1 MKDIIMA
8 VDESIGSTGV
18 AIFSGDKLIAT
29 KRIQTTSDMS
39 LNDRMNIIESELRKL
54 VKKHKVTVFLAED
67 VYVNKSIMSYRYN
80 LFIQGIIFALS
91 KNIKDSIY
99 MLYHPTHWRKIL
111 GMDVKGK
118 KRPELKQMDIAYVKD
133 HAGVITDSDDIADAI
148 CIGLAYIKEW
158 SMSPSFA

>member
-18 AIFSGDKLIAT
+18 AVFKGDKLIAT
-29 KRIQTTSDMS
+29 KKIETGSDMS
-39 LNDRMNIIESELRKL
+39 FNDRMNVIETQLREL

-67 VYVNKSIMSYRYN
+67 VYANKSIMSYRYN
-80 LFIQGIIFALS
+80 LFIQGMLFSLS
-91 KNIKDSIY
+91 KNVKDSIY
-99 MLYHPTHWRKIL
+99 ALYHPTHWRKIL
-111 GMDVKGK
+111 GMDVKSK
-118 KRPELKQMDIAYVKD
+118 KRPELKVMDIAYVKD

-158 SMSPSFA
+158 SMSPLEE